1 MTKPNEKLVEFPRQS
16 ARDILTDV
24 LRDGAQQM
32 LATAIEAEVDDY
44 LAGRASTVDAAGRRY
59 VVRNGHLPP
68 RAIQTPLGDVQVQQP
83 RVRDRRPTDERE
95 TFRSAILPPYLRKTP
110 SLEALYPW
118 LYLKGISTGDFGEA
132 LQALLGP
139 EARGLS
145 ATTITRLKAVWEQE
159 YQDWSK
165 RSLAH
170 RSYAYVWADG
180 VYFNVRLEDTDN
192 KRQCIL
198 VLMGAP
204 RDGTKELIAI
214 TDGYRE
220 SEQSWRELLLDV
232 RHRGLTIDP
241 ELAIGD
247 GGLGFWG
254 AVRKV
259 FPQTREQRCWV
270 HKTANVLNKL
280 PTGVQPKAK
289 RHALRH
295 LDGGDA
301 AGGRPGLRS
310 LPGHVCRE
318 VPSRDHVSR
327 QGPGRALDLLRLSGR
342 ALDPHPD
349 HEPGRVDIRH
359 RPAPHEEDERRGQP
373 GGVLDDG
380 IQAGD
385 GRAEALESVERVSVD
400 RRCHRRCALRRWC
413 QKGSRLITG
422 HTQHLAISPD
432 ALASSSDCMEVDLRD
447 QTGRAAWPAAGT
459 HPHPAYSR
467 RALRSRDPFPSASEV
482 VLLDHT
488 RLRAQVLGQY
498 LRKRINVPRAEVVD
512 ELES

>member
-1 MTKPNEKLVEFPRQS
+1 
-16 ARDILTDV
+16 
-24 LRDGAQQM
+24 M

-198 VLMGAP
+198 VLMGAT
-204 RDGTKELIAI
+204 RDGTKEFIAI
-214 TDGYRE
+214 TDGYRV

-289 RHALRH
+289 AMLYDIWMAETQPAADRAFDLFLATFAAKFPAATTCLAKDRDVLLTFYALPAEHWIHIWTTNPVESTFATVR
-295 LDGGDA
+295 LRTKKTKGAGSRVACLTMVFKLAMA
-301 AGGRPGLRS
+301 AQK
-310 LPGHVCRE
+310 HW
-318 VPSRDHVSR
+318 
-327 QGPGRALDLLRLSGR
+327 RALNGSQLIADVIDGV
-342 ALDPHPD
+342 PC
-349 HEPGRVDIRH
+349 VD
-359 RPAPHEEDERRGQP
+359 
-373 GGVLDDG
+373 GV
-380 IQAGD
+380 
-385 GRAEALESVERVSVD
+385 RKEA
-400 RRCHRRCALRRWC
+400 A
-413 QKGSRLITG
+413 
-422 HTQHLAISPD
+422 
-432 ALASSSDCMEVDLRD
+432 
-447 QTGRAAWPAAGT
+447 
-459 HPHPAYSR
+459 
-467 RALRSRDPFPSASEV
+467 
-482 VLLDHT
+482 
-488 RLRAQVLGQY
+488 
-498 LRKRINVPRAEVVD
+498 
-512 ELES
+512 

>member
-110 SLEALYPW
+110 SVAALYPW
-118 LYLKGISTGDFGEA
+118 LYLKGISPGDFGEA

-192 KRQCIL
+192 TRQCML
-198 VLMGAP
+198 VLMGAT

-247 GGLGFWG
+247 GGLGCWG

-259 FPQTREQRCWV
+259 FPQTQEQHCWV

-289 RHALRH
+289 AMLYDIWMAETQPAADRAFDLFLATFAAKFPAATTCLAKDRDVLLTFYAFPAEHWIHIRTTNPVESTFATVRLRTKKTKGAGSRVAC
-295 LDGGDA
+295 LTMVCKLAMA
-301 AGGRPGLRS
+301 AQK
-310 LPGHVCRE
+310 HW
-318 VPSRDHVSR
+318 
-327 QGPGRALDLLRLSGR
+327 RALNGSQLIADVIDGV
-342 ALDPHPD
+342 PF
-349 HEPGRVDIRH
+349 VD
-359 RPAPHEEDERRGQP
+359 
-373 GGVLDDG
+373 GV
-380 IQAGD
+380 
-385 GRAEALESVERVSVD
+385 RKEA
-400 RRCHRRCALRRWC
+400 A
-413 QKGSRLITG
+413 
-422 HTQHLAISPD
+422 
-432 ALASSSDCMEVDLRD
+432 
-447 QTGRAAWPAAGT
+447 
-459 HPHPAYSR
+459 
-467 RALRSRDPFPSASEV
+467 
-482 VLLDHT
+482 
-488 RLRAQVLGQY
+488 
-498 LRKRINVPRAEVVD
+498 
-512 ELES
+512 